1 MTTCTSRRPLDC
13 GIACPEVI
21 QRLVIAGLLT
31 ACVMVAGC
39 REQTPSRQRSAG
51 PPRILTLD
59 ELTEAEKRYGH
70 SATPSAAVTYQ
81 PDVMMLPAGADAIR
95 SVSPDGLVW
104 TIDPGSKDAEDIRP
118 GKVLLVTSRAA
129 GRVLGVQKTNEGLRV
144 VLGPVQIT
152 EVIREG
158 RFSLDQALDLD
169 QSLSFTVPEVFDP
182 TVTVA
187 PIVTSSAD
195 QPPVSLAGTLTCGA
209 RGSGGGVFHLAAARP
224 RCDPGAMAIDPVG
237 FDQVTVHRFTLTPL
251 VGARGIGVRIVSD
264 ASGVHFLGEAVL
276 YLNAP
281 RLYFNLDIRGGQIV
295 VCEVQLDGAAGL
307 MMTFEAASPSPM
319 AANINEKRYAPVDFS
334 IPVTGMGVPF
344 AVNVRQIFQLQTA
357 FTSTGTIKAN
367 VYYKLKGG
375 VRMGYRDGKWS
386 MGGPTGVTPVN
397 NLDNLL
403 LSTQGAAI
411 GVTGMVMTHHAN
423 VMVGIGAFGFLTGP
437 YGYLNS
443 SVTVTRGSS
452 IGILQGPLTCKQGTL
467 SMGVGAGVGYRI
479 PEPVTGAINSIL
491 RALNIREQIQGSGGL
506 QTDPVIIVNMGRYHP
521 SLEIC
526 GG

>member
-1 MTTCTSRRPLDC
+1 ML
-13 GIACPEVI
+13 
-21 QRLVIAGLLT
+21 
-31 ACVMVAGC
+31 AGC
-39 REQTPSRQRSAG
+39 RERPRGAQRDAG
-51 PPRILTLD
+51 PPRVLRLD

-70 SATPSAAVTYQ
+70 SATPNPAVTYQ
-81 PDVMMLPAGADAIR
+81 PDVVMLPAGADVIR
-95 SVSPDGLVW
+95 SVSPEGLVW
-104 TIDPGSKDAEDIRP
+104 TIDPDSRGADGIQV
-118 GKVLLVTSRAA
+118 GKVLLLTSRAA
-129 GRVLGVQKTNEGLRV
+129 GRVLGVQETNDGLRV
-144 VLGPVQIT
+144 VLGPVEIT

-158 RFSLDQALDLD
+158 RFSLDQPLDLD
-169 QSLSFTVPEVFDP
+169 QALSFSVPELFDP
-182 TVTVA
+182 TVTVP

-195 QPPVSLAGTLTCGA
+195 PAFGTPDAGYPCVPGPTA
-209 RGSGGGVFHLAAARP
+209 GGMFHLAATRP
-224 RCDPGAMAIDPVG
+224 RCDPRPMAVGAG
-237 FDQVTVHRFTLTPL
+237 LDQVTAHRFTMTPL
-251 VGARGIGVRIVSD
+251 VGAQGIGVRITSD
-264 ASGVHFLGEAVL
+264 NSGVHFLGEAVL

-281 RLYFNLDIRGGQIV
+281 RLYFTLDIRGGKIV
-295 VCEVQLDGAAGL
+295 VCEVQLNGAAGL
-307 MMTFEAASPSPM
+307 MMTFEAASPSPRH
-319 AANINEKRYAPVDFS
+319 ANINEKRYAPVDFS

-344 AVNVRQIFQLQTA
+344 AVNVRQIFQLQTV
-357 FTSTGTIKAN
+357 FTSTGAIKAR

-375 VRMGYRDGKWS
+375 LRTGYRDGKWS
-386 MGGPTGVTPVN
+386 MGGPTGVTPVE

-452 IGILQGPLTCKQGTL
+452 IGILQGPLTCKQATL

-491 RALNIREQIQGSGGL
+491 RALNVREEIQGSGGL

-521 SLEIC
+521 SLEAC